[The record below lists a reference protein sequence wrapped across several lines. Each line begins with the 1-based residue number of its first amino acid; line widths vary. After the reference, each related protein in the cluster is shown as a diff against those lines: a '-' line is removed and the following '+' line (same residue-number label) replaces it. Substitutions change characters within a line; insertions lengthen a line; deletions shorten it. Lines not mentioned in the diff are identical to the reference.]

1 MKNLLLLFTLSLL
14 SYASTAQ
21 CVEAANEFGNNTN
34 IPMYN
39 VTGEVLVTLNPGGN
53 DITLDLGA
61 DFMTAAGPD
70 IRAFLVNSNGLSD
83 TQLANTPISNL
94 ENFEFGLVGSGTTNQ
109 NGAKSFT
116 VPVPTAI
123 DLGNY
128 DKVFFYCL
136 LFNQFWDFG
145 SITPF
150 TPANCSILNLE
161 SNELETAALYPNPA
175 REVINISVSTIE
187 IEEIRIF
194 DGLGK
199 QVFQQKG
206 NTSESINVS
215 NLDNGLYFVTLKA
228 NNLSV
233 TKKLVIR

>member
-1 MKNLLLLFTLSLL
+1 MKNLLLLCTFSLF
-14 SYASTAQ
+14 SYTSIAQ
-21 CVEAANEFGNNTN
+21 CVETATGFGNNNN

-39 VTGEVLVTLNPGGN
+39 VTGEVLVTLNPGGD

-70 IRAFLVNSNGLSD
+70 IRAFLINSNGLSNA
-83 TQLANTPISNL
+83 QLINTPISNL
-94 ENFEFGLVGSGTTNQ
+94 ENFEFGLVGSGTTSQ

-116 VPVPTAI
+116 VPVPSGI
-123 DLGNY
+123 DLGDY

-136 LFNQFWDFG
+136 QFDQFWDFG

-150 TPANCSILNLE
+150 TSANCSILGLE
-161 SNELETAALYPNPA
+161 SNILETASLYPNPA
-175 REVINISVSTIE
+175 REVINISGSTIE

-194 DGLGK
+194 DSLGK

-215 NLDNGLYFVTLKA
+215 NLNNGLYFVRLTA
-228 NNLSV
+228 NNISV
-233 TKKLVIR
+233 TKKLAIR